1 MSNLSDFYVENK
13 TPNSDKIQLEKN
25 ILFVV
30 PEKGHDISGVLA
42 EFGLSRFEI
51 ALTWPKSSVSILDEI
66 EAVGAKVVLQLDCQ
80 LSMKYPVIN
89 SQKLETLEPFKARV
103 SKEIADQFVGLHHH
117 DEFSIK
123 DGLGTVSSLV
133 KLLKAQRRSFCCIT
147 NHGSVGGWIKQYNAC
162 KKAGIKAIFAMEAY
176 TSNYR
181 GADPEIKKAHRS
193 ANHLVLLA
201 NTEEGFFNI
210 IRIHNDAQLNG
221 FYYTP
226 RVNRE
231 ALEKWGKGIIATSA
245 CMAGELSR
253 LLMDGKEAE
262 AKEMWEFHS
271 RVFDAF
277 YVEIQIIEME
287 EQREANR
294 RLIKFARNVG
304 APIVVTLD
312 SHYLDPEYSSTH
324 DVLMCLRQKKTLVD
338 KREKDDVWSFDVK
351 NLFYRDAD
359 SVRDVFE
366 NGWTDDNGEYHY
378 PFKDGVFTEEVF
390 AEAMENTL
398 KIARGTKEITLDSK
412 IKLPQ
417 LYDNG
422 KEVLRKKVNAGFTA
436 RGYMKKPNRDEYV
449 SRLKYEFDII
459 TKTGWCDYFLTMERI
474 VADARKEFG
483 EWAWGYGRGSSASS
497 LVVNCL
503 GITDIDPIEYGLIF
517 ERFLDY
523 SRPDPPD
530 IDVDADPRIRDWI
543 KRHIVEVFGENKVC
557 SIGTYATYKTRAVIL
572 DVARALGE
580 NLAEV
585 SAVTKRIEPLRA
597 FEDGAGEEFKV
608 DQMDFDVLCEHYPE
622 LKAYFD
628 QHPEVRTHSEILRN
642 QVKNMG
648 THAGGVIVSDLDLKD
663 RIPVCRDKS
672 GQIVSTWGESGNV
685 QELSAVGLVKL
696 DLLGLKTLS
705 VISDCVKMIENTTG
719 QHIARAD
726 IPISDRESILKGS
739 KKDLVGI
746 FQFEN
751 PVTKPIADAVGME
764 SLMDVAVVTSLIR
777 PGPMDAMID
786 GVRMPMEY
794 ARRKHGGE
802 YKSPEFIKTALS
814 NTHSLLVFQED
825 TMNLARV
832 LAGYSPLEAN
842 RLRKSVGKKIRELM
856 ISMRDSFING
866 AKPRIDSGEITLVE
880 VEDMWSQI
888 EKFSGYGF
896 AKPHAVAY
904 GAITTVELWLKYNFP
919 IQFCTALLNNT
930 KLGKKKHGSDNVLV
944 DYINYARRREIPVLV
959 PDINM
964 SRDEFSIEGDSI
976 RFALGHV
983 KGVATAA
990 KLIEAFQ
997 PFTGMKDFY
1006 DRVKVV
1012 DDEDDDTVTE
1022 VADGEAGVKEDTETE
1037 PTIKTPKKVAVRRP
1051 NRRVVETLI
1060 AAGAFD
1066 RFGTRNEMSMEYWR
1080 LCRKPTKKDRLALKV
1095 LEAEEA
1101 VKEAAL
1107 ALVTAQQSGVEKDIK
1122 KATKALSKAEERVV
1136 KTKQAIIDDDKVDK
1150 VIADSQKDEGAA
1162 EEVIKK
1168 ASKDL
1173 PPEDKTVEEWQE
1185 AEAEVLGLC
1194 LSRPM
1199 LYKEYEDRIQKEG
1212 WHLISEI
1219 DPSQKRVM
1227 VFGEIMEVRQQISK
1241 AGNSMHVVQ
1250 LSDGLDT
1257 MNFFVFQGG
1266 WDFFKDNFRTGYI
1279 GAVPLAKFD
1288 DDGNSDNSKKQ
1299 TRFFD
1304 DRGKCIILKK
1314 G

>member
-1 MSNLSDFYVENK
+1 
-13 TPNSDKIQLEKN
+13 
-25 ILFVV
+25 
-30 PEKGHDISGVLA
+30 
-42 EFGLSRFEI
+42 
-51 ALTWPKSSVSILDEI
+51 
-66 EAVGAKVVLQLDCQ
+66 
-80 LSMKYPVIN
+80 
-89 SQKLETLEPFKARV
+89 
-103 SKEIADQFVGLHHH
+103 
-117 DEFSIK
+117 
-123 DGLGTVSSLV
+123 
-133 KLLKAQRRSFCCIT
+133 
-147 NHGSVGGWIKQYNAC
+147 
-162 KKAGIKAIFAMEAY
+162 
-176 TSNYR
+176 
-181 GADPEIKKAHRS
+181 
-193 ANHLVLLA
+193 
-201 NTEEGFFNI
+201 
-210 IRIHNDAQLNG
+210 
-221 FYYTP
+221 
-226 RVNRE
+226 
-231 ALEKWGKGIIATSA
+231 
-245 CMAGELSR
+245 
-253 LLMDGKEAE
+253 
-262 AKEMWEFHS
+262 
-271 RVFDAF
+271 
-277 YVEIQIIEME
+277 
-287 EQREANR
+287 
-294 RLIKFARNVG
+294 
-304 APIVVTLD
+304 
-312 SHYLDPEYSSTH
+312 
-324 DVLMCLRQKKTLVD
+324 
-338 KREKDDVWSFDVK
+338 
-351 NLFYRDAD
+351 
-359 SVRDVFE
+359 
-366 NGWTDDNGEYHY
+366 
-378 PFKDGVFTEEVF
+378 
-390 AEAMENTL
+390 
-398 KIARGTKEITLDSK
+398 
-412 IKLPQ
+412 
-417 LYDNG
+417 
-422 KEVLRKKVNAGFTA
+422 
-436 RGYMKKPNRDEYV
+436 
-449 SRLKYEFDII
+449 
-459 TKTGWCDYFLTMERI
+459 MERI
-474 VADARKEFG
+474 VADAREEFG

-597 FEDGAGEEFKV
+597 FEDEAGEEFKV
-608 DQMDFDVLCEHYPE
+608 DQMDFDDLCEHYPE

-705 VISDCVKMIENTTG
+705 VISDCVKMIEITTG
-719 QHIARAD
+719 KHIARAD
-726 IPISDRESILKGS
+726 IPTSDRESILMGS

-802 YKSPEFIKTALS
+802 YKSPEFIKTALF

-880 VEDMWSQI
+880 VEDMWNQI

-904 GAITTVELWLKYNFP
+904 GAITTVELWLKHNFP
-919 IQFCTALLNNT
+919 IQFCTALINNT

-964 SRDEFSIEGDSI
+964 SRDEFGIEGDSI

-990 KLIEAFQ
+990 KLIESFQ
-997 PFTGMKDFY
+997 PFTGIQDFY

-1012 DDEDDDTVTE
+1012 DEDDDTVTE

-1037 PTIKTPKKVAVRRP
+1037 PIVKTSKKVAVRRP
-1051 NRRVVETLI
+1051 NRRVVESLI

-1066 RFGTRNEMSMEYWR
+1066 RFGTRNEMAMEYWR
-1080 LCRKPTKKDRLALKV
+1080 LRRKPTKKDRLALKV
-1095 LEAEEA
+1095 LETEEA

-1122 KATKALSKAEERVV
+1122 KATKALTKAEERVA
-1136 KTKQAIIDDDKVDK
+1136 KAKQAIIDDDKVDE
-1150 VIADSQKDEGAA
+1150 VIADTQEDEGEA
-1162 EEVIKK
+1162 EEVVKK

-1173 PPEDKTVEEWQE
+1173 PQEDKT
-1185 AEAEVLGLC
+1185 
-1194 LSRPM
+1194 
-1199 LYKEYEDRIQKEG
+1199 D
-1212 WHLISEI
+1212 
-1219 DPSQKRVM
+1219 
-1227 VFGEIMEVRQQISK
+1227 
-1241 AGNSMHVVQ
+1241 
-1250 LSDGLDT
+1250 
-1257 MNFFVFQGG
+1257 
-1266 WDFFKDNFRTGYI
+1266 
-1279 GAVPLAKFD
+1279 
-1288 DDGNSDNSKKQ
+1288 
-1299 TRFFD
+1299 
-1304 DRGKCIILKK
+1304 
-1314 G
+1314 